1 MPRPLLVVA
10 VVLASL
16 SQAVAEDL
24 TVLPNEIG
32 GGAPA
37 EMMHE
42 YLMGLVEAALDRRDT
57 EYEKIKT
64 PQDVVAHQKGMRQF
78 YVDQLGG
85 FPERT
90 PLNAKVVEKRDGDGC
105 RIEKVVY
112 ESQPR
117 LFVTA
122 LLYLPKT
129 EPPYPGVLVPCGH
142 SGNGKA
148 SEAYQSVCILLA
160 KNGLAALCYDPIEQ
174 GERYQ
179 LLDEKGKPLAGG
191 TTGHSI
197 VGVGST
203 LLGRNTAT
211 YRIWDGMRSI
221 DYLQDRPD
229 IDPKLIGCTGN
240 SGGGTLTSYLMA
252 LDERIACAAPS
263 CFLTST
269 RRLLEVCG
277 PQDAEQNIHAQVS
290 GGMTH
295 ADYVLMRAP
304 KPTLM
309 CTATHDFFPI
319 DGSWATFR
327 EAKRIYGRLGFA
339 ERVDLIE
346 TDARHGFSTQLRV
359 GTVRWMR
366 RWLLKIDDAITE
378 TEPTILTDEEALC
391 TPRGQV
397 MLIEGARTTYDINN
411 DLEEQLSAVRKKFWQ
426 TTDKQKALAEVRRIT
441 GIRNLVELPK
451 PPCEKVGELKRD
463 GYRIEKLILRPEP
476 GIWLPAL
483 AFLPDKPNGDACL
496 YLHDKGKEVD
506 ADAGGPID
514 KLARQGNI
522 VLAVDLRG
530 FGETAKSREQSKS
543 GLAGHIGPEWKG
555 LYLAYMLE
563 KPYLAMRAEDVMVCA
578 RFLAQYNAAGKPNRV
593 HLVSVGRVG
602 PVALHAVALEPQLFA
617 SAKLQNSLVA
627 WASLLETPLAKS
639 QFINVVHGVLRT
651 YDLPDLL
658 ATLPADKLTVVDP
671 VEKLE

>member
-1 MPRPLLVVA
+1 MTRPLSAVA
-10 VVLASL
+10 IVLAIF
-16 SQAVAEDL
+16 SQAVAGDL
-24 TVLPNEIG
+24 TVLTKEIG
-32 GGAPA
+32 GDVPS
-37 EMMHE
+37 EMMHG
-42 YLMGLVEAALDRRDT
+42 YLMGLAEAALDRRDA
-57 EYEKIKT
+57 EYEKLKT
-64 PQDVVAHQKGMRQF
+64 PEDLVAYQKGMRQF

-85 FPERT
+85 FPKRT
-90 PLNAKVVEKRDGDGC
+90 PLNAKVVEKLVGNGY
-105 RIEKVVY
+105 RIEKVIY
-112 ESQPR
+112 ESQPK

-179 LLDEKGKPLAGG
+179 LLDEKGRPLVGG
-191 TTGHSI
+191 TLGHSI

-221 DYLQDRPD
+221 DYLQSRPD
-229 IDPKLIGCTGN
+229 IDPKRIGCTGN

-263 CFLTST
+263 CYLTST

-290 GGMTH
+290 RGMTH
-295 ADYVLMRAP
+295 ADYVMMRAP

-319 DGSWATFR
+319 DGSWISFR
-327 EAKRIYGRLGFA
+327 EAKRFYGRLGFA

-346 TDARHGFSTQLRV
+346 TDAQHGFSTQLRV
-359 GTVRWMR
+359 GAVRWMR

-378 TEPTILTDEEALC
+378 TEPTILTDEEARC

-411 DLEEQLSAVRKKFWQ
+411 DLEKQLSAVRKKFWQ
-426 TTDKQKALAEVRRIT
+426 TTGKREALAAVRRIT
-441 GIRNLVELPK
+441 GIRHLAELPR
-451 PPCEKVGELKRD
+451 PSCEKVGELKRD
-463 GYRIEKLILRPEP
+463 GYRIEKLVLRPEP

-483 AFLPDKPNGDACL
+483 AFLPDRPNGNACL
-496 YLHDKGKEVD
+496 YLHDKGKQVD
-506 ADAGGPID
+506 AAAGGPIY
-514 KLARQGNI
+514 K
-522 VLAVDLRG
+522 
-530 FGETAKSREQSKS
+530 
-543 GLAGHIGPEWKG
+543 
-555 LYLAYMLE
+555 
-563 KPYLAMRAEDVMVCA
+563 
-578 RFLAQYNAAGKPNRV
+578 
-593 HLVSVGRVG
+593 
-602 PVALHAVALEPQLFA
+602 
-617 SAKLQNSLVA
+617 
-627 WASLLETPLAKS
+627 
-639 QFINVVHGVLRT
+639 
-651 YDLPDLL
+651 
-658 ATLPADKLTVVDP
+658 
-671 VEKLE
+671 